1 MDIIISLLLL
11 LLNNSVSG
19 VLLFYLDR
27 PSGSL
32 GEVLQLLVLAACVG
46 LASWLQAAVVVDLR
60 ESQQMAL
67 SSVRDLMQ
75 AFVTRNNS
83 STMQIGQEWSCYAM
97 IPVMVATLEAAVA
110 CTTVFVQ
117 LLKSLLLFVNI
128 EWFQDST
135 VATCQGHWGSCG
147 SHDSQLLL
155 LSLRWQ
161 LSIAFLS
168 ASLLPPFC
176 CLYCLW
182 NDCFEFFLHTSSSH
196 RSTAISQEKTTQEK
210 PFYQA

>member
-1 MDIIISLLLL
+1 
-11 LLNNSVSG
+11 
-19 VLLFYLDR
+19 
-27 PSGSL
+27 
-32 GEVLQLLVLAACVG
+32 
-46 LASWLQAAVVVDLR
+46 
-60 ESQQMAL
+60 MAL

-83 STMQIGQEWSCYAM
+83 STSFNPLMQIGQEWSCYAM
-97 IPVMVATLEAAVA
+97 IPVMVATLEGAVA

-135 VATCQGHWGSCG
+135 VATCQGHCGSCG

-155 LSLRWQ
+155 SLRWQ
-161 LSIAFLS
+161 LSIASLS

-182 NDCFEFFLHTSSSH
+182 NDCFEIFLHTSSSH

-210 PFYQA
+210 PFIKPNVATLEKGASQGSNQANGTNYWRSQRGEFAAVTANLSPKWRFVFTPILSSCLYQP